1 MAIGTL
7 LTIATYTIL
16 AAGVIYGLYMMNK
29 GSGDPQNMDPSTL
42 GDFNIT
48 TADEGTAFPLVMG
61 RRKVT
66 GNILWYG
73 NLLPVPVIEEVDTG
87 KDTQSVIVG
96 YKYYLDVWVSLGQGT
111 LTIKKTWIQEIEDD
125 PTYSGMVFN
134 SGNGSTVE
142 SHADMP
148 TATDA
153 NGLTYCTLPGIY
165 ANAMK
170 GCAHVFYK
178 GLFLGEN
185 TLMVPTIHYL
195 VERLL
200 DPDSPL
206 VYPDLAD
213 GVNPA
218 SAIYVLLEKGGAKI
232 EDYDLPSFNAAS
244 TYWYQKG
251 YGINPIFRGKIKT
264 RDAAGSI
271 LSVVGGAFAQGE
283 DGKFY
288 LHAFDED
295 DVSVAT
301 IDYDNGDL
309 ETFHFERVMYDQ
321 LYTDYIG
328 TYIDKDQDYTK
339 RTVRAYNSALAQ
351 ILGRRTEKTVDLGVF
366 NNKTAASKRIWEIMK
381 DATYP
386 VASIRANVPL
396 DFYAVQ
402 VGKVVTISNS
412 RYSISNAKFRLMAKE
427 IHKADDNYL
436 TFLLRQKTEELYDTG
451 FVVSGGSS
459 WSPPV
464 YTPSAA
470 HNVRVFQLP
479 YNHVT
484 GFGPFYLML
493 VTPSHSY
500 DSGFVIYSSR
510 TGSDYSLDGT
520 CRIFCQLGTL
530 DATYTSATEAID
542 DDVGLTYTPYNET
555 PSFNTIDMTDAVQL
569 PRLALV
575 DNELMGFSTVT
586 LNGDGSITLTGIIR
600 GVFGTAIVSHSS
612 GNNIRIFRFNPEI
625 IYNTDF
631 QSFYLKLCPF
641 TINGVVSLAS
651 VSGYLVTQDSDK
663 IITPKPIIRHVNN
676 LDGTFTCYVYGF
688 YYDKL
693 GAGMRSE
700 KFDSVET
707 LPEGKL
713 IWKIGSSGVEHET
726 TDVDITY
733 TYAYTH
739 YFYVCYELNGYRTD
753 WTIKADGEG
762 WSDNIAY
769 NSLGHRKIPYGMQ
782 RYVDFVDNAVEQ
794 LEASDLKLENLL
806 DVDKSALSN
815 LDYLQWNANSNKFIC
830 VTEATMLSATT
841 TTTSSTTTTT
851 SSTTSTTTTTSS
863 TTTTTTV

>member
-295 DVSVAT
+295 DASVAT

-351 ILGRRTEKTVDLGVF
+351 ILGRRTEK
-366 NNKTAASKRIWEIMK
+366 
-381 DATYP
+381 
-386 VASIRANVPL
+386 
-396 DFYAVQ
+396 
-402 VGKVVTISNS
+402 NS
-412 RYSISNAKFRLMAKE
+412 
-427 IHKADDNYL
+427 
-436 TFLLRQKTEELYDTG
+436 
-451 FVVSGGSS
+451 
-459 WSPPV
+459 
-464 YTPSAA
+464 
-470 HNVRVFQLP
+470 
-479 YNHVT
+479 
-484 GFGPFYLML
+484 
-493 VTPSHSY
+493 
-500 DSGFVIYSSR
+500 
-510 TGSDYSLDGT
+510 
-520 CRIFCQLGTL
+520 
-530 DATYTSATEAID
+530 
-542 DDVGLTYTPYNET
+542 
-555 PSFNTIDMTDAVQL
+555 
-569 PRLALV
+569 
-575 DNELMGFSTVT
+575 
-586 LNGDGSITLTGIIR
+586 
-600 GVFGTAIVSHSS
+600 
-612 GNNIRIFRFNPEI
+612 
-625 IYNTDF
+625 
-631 QSFYLKLCPF
+631 
-641 TINGVVSLAS
+641 
-651 VSGYLVTQDSDK
+651 
-663 IITPKPIIRHVNN
+663 
-676 LDGTFTCYVYGF
+676 
-688 YYDKL
+688 
-693 GAGMRSE
+693 
-700 KFDSVET
+700 
-707 LPEGKL
+707 
-713 IWKIGSSGVEHET
+713 
-726 TDVDITY
+726 
-733 TYAYTH
+733 
-739 YFYVCYELNGYRTD
+739 
-753 WTIKADGEG
+753 
-762 WSDNIAY
+762 
-769 NSLGHRKIPYGMQ
+769 
-782 RYVDFVDNAVEQ
+782 
-794 LEASDLKLENLL
+794 
-806 DVDKSALSN
+806 
-815 LDYLQWNANSNKFIC
+815 
-830 VTEATMLSATT
+830 
-841 TTTSSTTTTT
+841 
-851 SSTTSTTTTTSS
+851 
-863 TTTTTTV
+863 